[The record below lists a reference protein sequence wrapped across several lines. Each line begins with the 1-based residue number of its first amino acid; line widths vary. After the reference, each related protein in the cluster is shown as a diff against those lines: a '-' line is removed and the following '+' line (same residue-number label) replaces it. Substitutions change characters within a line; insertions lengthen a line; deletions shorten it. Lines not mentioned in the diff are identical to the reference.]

1 MQNKHTTAPEN
12 IEYYKTPCFLVY
24 DSPEV
29 KEYPMHWHNAVEILM
44 PTENVFPVICGDRE
58 YILKEND
65 ILIIPPGELHNLK
78 EQVGRRIIMLCDNAM
93 LSGNPALSELNSVLS
108 EPVWINGSYDV
119 SLVSTLND
127 IITDM
132 LRIFDSSPLFCET
145 ILYQRLITL
154 LLKIAEYRKHTKREE
169 KNKSSDKTELIRKYI
184 DSFYMNPITLD
195 SLSDAVGYSKFHISR
210 ILGSGGTSFTD
221 MLNARRIR
229 AAEIMLREDSLSVT
243 QAALSSGFLSITTFN
258 RVFRRIKGCTPT
270 EFRKMYR
277 EGNV

>member
-119 SLVSTLND
+119 SFVSTLND